1 MATREHPESL
11 IRFGAYEI
19 DLESGELRK
28 RGLKIKLRDQS
39 FQVLALLLERQGK
52 VVTRQQL
59 QRKLWATDT
68 FVDFERGLNK
78 AINRLREA
86 LGDSA
91 ERPSFIETLPKRG
104 YRFIAVA
111 EMGAAV
117 EAVSVNA
124 PTQQPSIAV
133 LPFANMSS
141 SKDDEYFSDG
151 LAEEILNVLA
161 HIPGLKVAARTSSFA
176 FGGEK
181 LDIREIA
188 ETLGVRTILEG
199 SVRRAG
205 SRIRVTTQLIN
216 AADGYRF
223 WSERY
228 DREMT
233 DVFAVQ
239 DEIAAAIAEALQ
251 LKLVGKPAGA
261 RRHQPTL
268 PAYEAFLR
276 ARHALLKIAPES
288 AARAKQLLEQA
299 IALDI
304 EYAEPYAELGWY
316 YFLQGVMGVR
326 RAHETMPAARAQ
338 AQKAL
343 ELAPEEPRAHAVLC
357 AVAGLYDSDW
367 KEAGDRFRLTL
378 ASEPVPSEVRALC
391 ALYYL
396 LPLGRFQEALGQFEK
411 ALEQDPLNVFIRG
424 AFALVLSFREMHD
437 RALAEAQKAVEI
449 DESHWLPYFA
459 ISFSNV
465 LRGELAEARN
475 AAERSVQA
483 VPWHFQPI
491 GLLAG
496 ILARLGNKE
505 RADELV
511 LKLREM
517 GPARERVGLLLYHV
531 LCSGN
536 DAAADW
542 YAAMVE
548 DRDPFA
554 AVWSIM
560 KPLRSSP
567 RWPALAKMMNL
578 PAEAI

>member
-1 MATREHPESL
+1 MAGGEDRESL
-11 IRFGAYEI
+11 IRFGAFEI

-28 RGLKIKLRDQS
+28 HGLKIKLREQS

-52 VVTRQQL
+52 VVTREEL

-124 PTQQPSIAV
+124 SIQQPSIAV

-176 FGGEK
+176 FGGER

-199 SVRRAG
+199 SVRRVG

-239 DEIAAAIAEALQ
+239 DEIAAAIADALQ
-251 LKLVGKPAGA
+251 LKPVGKPAGA

-276 ARHALLKIAPES
+276 ARHALLKIAPE
-288 AARAKQLLEQA
+288 AAVLAKQLLEQA
-299 IALDI
+299 IALDPD
-304 EYAEPYAELGWY
+304 YAEPYAELGWY
-316 YFLQGVMGVR
+316 HFLQGIMGLR
-326 RAHETMPAARAQ
+326 SARETMPAARAQ
-338 AQKAL
+338 AQRAL
-343 ELAPEEPRAHAVLC
+343 ELAPAEPRAHAVLC
-357 AVAGLYDSDW
+357 AVAGPYDYDW

-378 ASEPVPSEVRALC
+378 ASEP
-391 ALYYL
+391 
-396 LPLGRFQEALGQFEK
+396 
-411 ALEQDPLNVFIRG
+411 
-424 AFALVLSFREMHD
+424 
-437 RALAEAQKAVEI
+437 
-449 DESHWLPYFA
+449 
-459 ISFSNV
+459 
-465 LRGELAEARN
+465 
-475 AAERSVQA
+475 
-483 VPWHFQPI
+483 
-491 GLLAG
+491 
-496 ILARLGNKE
+496 
-505 RADELV
+505 
-511 LKLREM
+511 
-517 GPARERVGLLLYHV
+517 
-531 LCSGN
+531 
-536 DAAADW
+536 
-542 YAAMVE
+542 
-548 DRDPFA
+548 
-554 AVWSIM
+554 
-560 KPLRSSP
+560 
-567 RWPALAKMMNL
+567 
-578 PAEAI
+578 